1 MKYLTKFLQRKEAN
15 MNDKK
20 IAISDI
26 RELIEIADSLKGEE
40 AVEEIIR
47 FIDFPN
53 DENASND
60 ALQAVVRF
68 YSNVRYLVSQMNQ
81 VFNKQ

>member
-1 MKYLTKFLQRKEAN
+1 MKFLTKFLQRKEAI

-20 IAISDI
+20 ISISDI
-26 RELIEIADSLKGEE
+26 RDLNYIADHLKGEE

-47 FIDFPN
+47 LIDYPDDN
-53 DENASND
+53 YAQDD
-60 ALQAVVRF
+60 ALKAVVRF